1 TVMADLFDKIG
12 WVNKILGLVA
22 YLIAIVAGGSILA
35 SIYNSINER
44 RREFAIMRA
53 LGARKSTVFSS
64 IVLEAAAI
72 SIIGTLVG
80 YVIYG
85 IILAAAAIIVRA
97 QTGVVL
103 DVFQF
108 QPVLVLTPIGMTIIG
123 ALSGI
128 IPAYKA

>member
-1 TVMADLFDKIG
+1 
-12 WVNKILGLVA
+12 
-22 YLIAIVAGGSILA
+22 
-35 SIYNSINER
+35 
-44 RREFAIMRA
+44 MRA

-85 IILAAAAIIVRA
+85 IILATAAIIVRA

-128 IPAYKA
+128 IPAYKAYSTDVATYIAPSS